1 MAFLFCL
8 KKSKQKKKIEKL
20 AVTFY
25 DKKGLVLH
33 IRNLKQA
40 LNLGLVLQKKAW
52 LKIYMDMNTE
62 LRKIVKNVF
71 EKDSF

>member
-1 MAFLFCL
+1 MSE
-8 KKSKQKKKIEKL
+8 KIKTEKKIEKL

-62 LRKIVKNVF
+62 LRKIVRNVF

>member
-1 MAFLFCL
+1 MSE
-8 KKSKQKKKIEKL
+8 KIKTEKKIEKL